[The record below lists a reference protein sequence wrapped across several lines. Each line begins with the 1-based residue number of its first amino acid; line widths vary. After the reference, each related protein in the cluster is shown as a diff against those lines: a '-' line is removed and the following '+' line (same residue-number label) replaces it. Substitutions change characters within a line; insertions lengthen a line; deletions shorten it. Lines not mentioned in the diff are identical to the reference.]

1 MFQTSRQFQSSHA
14 DKHLSLR
21 TGIGLKLG
29 EVDGNIFVKDIVVG
43 GACFYSEEVN
53 VGDYLMSVDG
63 VDVSKLSKSDIQQLM
78 MGNVGTAVKLGLARR
93 IDNVNVYNFI
103 VEIQRAHPKEP
114 KGSIVKVK
122 GNLGI
127 TIQQMPDFT
136 YEIAHIPEDSPLA
149 RDDMLRRRD
158 RVWSVNG
165 VNMDQLRC
173 CDAVEL
179 FRNPGG
185 GEMKLIVLRKGAVV
199 NVTIDE
205 ELFNITA
212 VESRTVL
219 SPVFR
224 SKRLGLS
231 MHVNTD
237 DGSVKIVF
245 VERDGPAGKT
255 RMLQCDDEIVAGGRQ
270 VNGYPIAEKT
280 LDKVPKLDDLMLM
293 FETAQECRI
302 DQVTVL
308 TIRRENVAEEF
319 EVAILQSSG
328 QSVRRLLDD
337 EDRKVTF
344 MCVED
349 KKISSI
355 SFPRPPLLRSAGQS
369 LPSLRR
375 PLPLPRPRPRPGHLL
390 PSLLLLVLFLVLVI
404 VLPSPRARA
413 RARPLP

>member
-1 MFQTSRQFQSSHA
+1 
-14 DKHLSLR
+14 
-21 TGIGLKLG
+21 
-29 EVDGNIFVKDIVVG
+29 
-43 GACFYSEEVN
+43 
-53 VGDYLMSVDG
+53 
-63 VDVSKLSKSDIQQLM
+63 
-78 MGNVGTAVKLGLARR
+78 
-93 IDNVNVYNFI
+93 
-103 VEIQRAHPKEP
+103 
-114 KGSIVKVK
+114 
-122 GNLGI
+122 
-127 TIQQMPDFT
+127 
-136 YEIAHIPEDSPLA
+136 
-149 RDDMLRRRD
+149 
-158 RVWSVNG
+158 
-165 VNMDQLRC
+165 
-173 CDAVEL
+173 
-179 FRNPGG
+179 
-185 GEMKLIVLRKGAVV
+185 MKLIVLRKGAVV

-255 RMLQCDDEIVAGGRQ
+255 RMLQCDDEIVA

-293 FETAQECRI
+293 FETAI

-328 QSVRRLLDD
+328 QS
-337 EDRKVTF
+337 
-344 MCVED
+344 ED

-355 SFPRPPLLRSAGQS
+355 SFPRPPLLRSAGDEVVSNLS
-369 LPSLRR
+369 LGLVLLRR
-375 PLPLPRPRPRPGHLL
+375 PQKSIGFEVYEVKKHRPAMEVGLRAGD
-390 PSLLLLVLFLVLVI
+390 VLVGVDGLNVNGMEATDVEALLEGPVGTS
-404 VLPSPRARA
+404 VLLTILRTGDPLRMIRLQRQPLKEEREQIACVQML
-413 RARPLP
+413 RPVFASGETGK